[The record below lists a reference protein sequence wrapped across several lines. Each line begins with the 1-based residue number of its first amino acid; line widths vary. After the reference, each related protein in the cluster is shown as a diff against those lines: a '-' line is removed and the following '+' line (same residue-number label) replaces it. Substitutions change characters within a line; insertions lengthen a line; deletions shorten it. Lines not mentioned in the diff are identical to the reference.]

1 MGDYNTIQG
10 IACYRRKIR
19 MLFNEPPPRLEIVS
33 PYSVEGGGY
42 TKAQLDMRRKAE
54 ILQYKTSIKSGS
66 NNRLTR
72 AERFAKVATGGR
84 IANSRVQSTNGNCAA
99 KPTLSNRSDV
109 PGPPVTLFL
118 DSNVPLYNYQTN
130 VRDYSSLEKIDEE
143 PWKLL
148 LDKSFPT
155 YQSNVAYT
163 LGILEMREESRE
175 STRMFEF
182 AIPYTL
188 QNINDSLQSA
198 TFEVLFNGLPVIQLE
213 PFVYDISNSGMLI
226 VRNVRL
232 YSSPEYAYILSL
244 KMTTNVGDAINLSLD
259 YVEITSSS
267 SAFI

>member
-1 MGDYNTIQG
+1 MGDYNTSQG

-54 ILQYKTSIKSGS
+54 ILQYKTSTKSGS

-84 IANSRVQSTNGNCAA
+84 VTNSRVQSTNGNCAA

-118 DSNVPLYNYQTN
+118 DSNIPLYNYQTN
-130 VRDYSSLEKIDEE
+130 VRDYASLEKIDED

-155 YQSNVAYT
+155 YQSNIAYT

-175 STRMFEF
+175 STRTFEF

-198 TFEVLFNGLPVIQLE
+198 TFEVLFNGLPVIQLD
-213 PFVYDISNSGMLI
+213 PFVYDISIPGMLI
-226 VRNVRL
+226 VRNIQL

-244 KMTTNVGDAINLSLD
+244 KVTTTIGDPVDILFDEINIEYD
-259 YVEITSSS
+259 GIV
-267 SAFI
+267 